1 MNRIDTFL
9 ELTVRQGGS
18 DLHLV
23 AGLPPRIRAH
33 GDVQPVP
40 FRSLTTQDIEGFL
53 EEIMPPGVRHQL
65 DVRHNVDFAYVSDV
79 AGRFRANVYR
89 HIGGFAAV
97 LRVIPNDP
105 PKLETVG
112 LPDVCRQVLD
122 IGKGLVLV
130 TGPTGAGKSTTLA
143 GMVDYV
149 NGSLNGHIITLE
161 DPVEFLHTYRKCVVT
176 QREIGTHAQSFAEAL
191 RAAVREDPDV
201 ILVGDMRDL
210 ETISLALTAA
220 ETGILVLGTLH
231 TSGAIRTVD
240 RMVNVFPPRRQ
251 DQVRTM
257 LSDSLR
263 LVVSQRLVRK
273 MDGTGRLAAAEVMV
287 STTAV
292 SSMIRQGNTHKLHS
306 VLQSGARLGMQ
317 SLDSVLME
325 MVRKELI
332 SGEEAFEHAID
343 RTSFERY
350 VAPMGDVAA

>member
-9 ELTVRQGGS
+9 ELAVRQGGS

-23 AGLPPRIRAH
+23 SGVPPRVRSA

-40 FRSLTTQDIEGFL
+40 FRELTHADIEGFL
-53 EEIMPPGVRHQL
+53 EEMMTPEMRAQL
-65 DVRHNVDFAYVSDV
+65 DEKLNVDFAYVSSV
-79 AGRFRANVYR
+79 AGRFRANVYK
-89 HIGGFAAV
+89 HAGGVAAV
-97 LRVIPNDP
+97 MRAIASDP
-105 PKLETVG
+105 PSLASVG
-112 LPDVCRQVLD
+112 LPDVVQQVLD

-143 GMVDYV
+143 AMV
-149 NGSLNGHIITLE
+149 NHINENLKGHIVTLE
-161 DPVEFLHTYRKCVVT
+161 DPVEFLHPFKKCEIT
-176 QREIGTHAQSFAEAL
+176 QREIGTHSPSFAEAL
-191 RAAVREDPDV
+191 RGAVREDPDV

-210 ETISLALTAA
+210 ETISLALTAS

-240 RMVNVFPPRRQ
+240 RIVNVFPPRRQ

-257 LSDSLR
+257 LADSLR

-273 MDGTGRLAAAEVMV
+273 LDGTGRLAAAEVMV

-306 VLQSGARLGMQ
+306 VLQSGQRLGMQ
-317 SLDSVLME
+317 SLDAVLTE
-325 MVRKELI
+325 LVRKETI
-332 SGEEAFEHAID
+332 SGEEAYEHAID
-343 RTSFERY
+343 RTLFDRY
-350 VAPMGDVAA
+350 VAPMGEAAA